1 MDHLREDLL
10 DFVQSASDADR
21 IEKIKSH
28 PYIGYE
34 RADIILRKFNDL
46 LTYPKCSRMPNILL
60 VGESGIGKTF
70 LLEKFIKNNPSYI
83 DDSLNELVTPVL
95 FIEAPFDM
103 TENSF
108 YDEIF
113 RSTHDGIYAGER
125 TSLKKIRA
133 INILETLKVK
143 VIVIDEIHN
152 LLSGT
157 ARKQRMFLNLVKY
170 FSNTLRISMIFSGTR
185 DALNAIS
192 TDPQIMSRFEK
203 NELTKWTVD
212 KHFLILLAS
221 FEEVLPLKEKSMLKE
236 PGLALKILTKSE
248 GLTGEVVK
256 ILKLSAI
263 MAIESG
269 SEKITKRIVDSIDYT
284 SLSKNR
290 W

>member
-1 MDHLREDLL
+1 MEHLREDLR
-10 DFVQSASDADR
+10 DFVKSASNEER
-21 IEKIKSH
+21 IERIKSH

-34 RADIILRKFNDL
+34 RADIILKKFNNL

-70 LLEKFIKNNPSYI
+70 LLEKFINNNPSYI
-83 DDSLNELVTPVL
+83 EDSFNELVTPVL

-113 RSTHDGIYAGER
+113 RSTNDGIYAGER
-125 TSLKKIRA
+125 TNLKKVRA
-133 INILETLKVK
+133 INILQTLKVK
-143 VIVIDEIHN
+143 VIIIDEIHN

-157 ARKQRMFLNLVKY
+157 ARKQRMFLNLIKY
-170 FSNTLRISMIFSGTR
+170 FSNTLQISMIFSGTR

-192 TDPQIMSRFEK
+192 TDPQIMSRFER

-212 KHFLILLAS
+212 KHFLVLLAS
-221 FEEVLPLKEKSMLKE
+221 FEEILPLKEESLLKE
-236 PGLALKILTKSE
+236 PGLALKILNKSE

-263 MAIESG
+263 LAVESG
-269 SEKITKRIVDSIDYT
+269 SEKITKGIVDKIDYVQ
-284 SLSKNR
+284 LSKNR

>member
-1 MDHLREDLL
+1 MEHLRKDLW
-10 DFVQSASDADR
+10 DFVKTATDAER
-21 IEKIKSH
+21 IDKIKSH

-34 RADIILRKFNDL
+34 RADTILQKFNSL
-46 LTYPKCSRMPNILL
+46 LSYPKCSRMPNILL

-70 LLEKFIKNNPSYI
+70 LLEKFIDNNPSYI
-83 DDSLNELVTPVL
+83 DDVLNELVTPVL
-95 FIEAPFDM
+95 FLEAPYDM

-113 RSTHDGIYAGER
+113 RSTNDGIYAGER
-125 TSLKKIRA
+125 TALKKVRA
-133 INILETLKVK
+133 INILEMLKVK
-143 VIVIDEIHN
+143 VIIIDEIHN

-170 FSNTLRISMIFSGTR
+170 FSNTLKISMIFSGTR

-203 NELTKWTVD
+203 NELSKWTVD
-212 KHFLILLAS
+212 RHFLILLAS
-221 FEEVLPLKEKSMLKE
+221 FEEILPLKEKSLLKE

-269 SEKITKRIVDSIDYT
+269 SEKITKAIIERIDYT
-284 SLSKNR
+284 PLSKNR